1 MNDTELTELYALSQ
15 DAVKYMDMKEY
26 VKAYTALSTVTKKL
40 IHHKNSDDI
49 LWKLRVAELVALGVT
64 VPLQM
69 FGLYGV
75 NLVGC
80 PVEIV
85 DLIRS
90 ELISLSSGIKA
101 TIISSS
107 SDEFVCYKISNN

>member
-1 MNDTELTELYALSQ
+1 MTDTELTELYALSQ
-15 DAVKYMDMKEY
+15 DAVGYMNTGDY
-26 VKAYTALSTVTKKL
+26 INAYTALSTITKKL
-40 IHHKNSDDI
+40 INHKNSDDI

-80 PVEIV
+80 PAEIL
-85 DLIRS
+85 DLMKS
-90 ELISLSSGIKA
+90 ELTSLSMGIKS
-101 TIISSS
+101 TIVSSPN
-107 SDEFVCYKISNN
+107 EFVCYKISNN